1 MVLRQRIEGECRV
14 GCVCVCGGGGGGEE
28 EFNTFLIWRTRG
40 FDWGEVI
47 GLRDIVAINQTNIC
61 TRYSKQ
67 PTLC

>member
-1 MVLRQRIEGECRV
+1 MCV
-14 GCVCVCGGGGGGEE
+14 GGGGGGGGVGGGGGGGGGEE